1 MYLKKLGTP
10 FAYKKL
16 AIFLK
21 DFKMTINS
29 ANPYQN
35 LALSNPLQNS
45 QALNLIKDKKGSN
58 LEENENNLENLNYIF
73 NTTSYASEFG
83 FRIDERG
90 FFEKDLNKIAN
101 IPGSYNINIK
111 SVRNIA
117 KELTRQD
124 ATLNYNKI
132 DLPYLLNSY
141 YSSLKSV
148 NLEFSENDNANL
160 SRDMISKFATGFS
173 TENGEF
179 LGKISRIYNNQEEL
193 NSTLNKTLSLNTLM
207 LDNKITN
214 FHFDRA
220 LNNTSSNEILKP
232 YLTKNAEV
240 SKSGLLMNFIY
251 HDIKTQ
257 NDNELNF
264 FMKPASLDL
273 NAHTNFQKILRGE
286 MDIKDYIKQQNEQK
300 MSFDLYLYV
309 NGVDKKTAS
318 QDKLSVFFQQYVN
331 YQKDMDLREFAN
343 SSSIFQIYID
353 ENHSEFNSLKE
364 EYQSQNK
371 DLEKLDNANNMRSSS
386 IENFLDRRQ
395 KQANLNKILNSYL
408 SVLLLSLIH
417 I

>member
-1 MYLKKLGTP
+1 
-10 FAYKKL
+10 
-16 AIFLK
+16 
-21 DFKMTINS
+21 MTINS

-73 NTTSYASEFG
+73 NTTSYASEFS
-83 FRIDERG
+83 FRIDEKG

-101 IPGSYNINIK
+101 IPESYNINIK

-193 NSTLNKTLSLNTLM
+193 NSALNKTLSLNTLM

-286 MDIKDYIKQQNEQK
+286 MDTKDYIKQQNEQK

-408 SVLLLSLIH
+408 SVLL
-417 I
+417 

>member
-1 MYLKKLGTP
+1 
-10 FAYKKL
+10 
-16 AIFLK
+16 
-21 DFKMTINS
+21 MTINS

-73 NTTSYASEFG
+73 NTTSYASEFS
-83 FRIDERG
+83 FRIDEKG

-101 IPGSYNINIK
+101 IPESYNINIK

-117 KELTRQD
+117 KELTRQN

-193 NSTLNKTLSLNTLM
+193 NSALNKTLSLNTLM

-408 SVLLLSLIH
+408 SVLL
-417 I
+417 

>member
-1 MYLKKLGTP
+1 
-10 FAYKKL
+10 
-16 AIFLK
+16 
-21 DFKMTINS
+21 MTINS

-73 NTTSYASEFG
+73 NTTSYASEFS
-83 FRIDERG
+83 FRIDEKG

-101 IPGSYNINIK
+101 IPESYNINIK

-160 SRDMISKFATGFS
+160 SRDMISNFATGFS

-193 NSTLNKTLSLNTLM
+193 NSALNKTLSLNTLM

-408 SVLLLSLIH
+408 SVLL
-417 I
+417 

>member
-73 NTTSYASEFG
+73 NTTSYASEFS

-101 IPGSYNINIK
+101 IPESYNINIK

-193 NSTLNKTLSLNTLM
+193 NSALNKTLSLNTLM

-408 SVLLLSLIH
+408 SVLL
-417 I
+417 

>member
-1 MYLKKLGTP
+1 
-10 FAYKKL
+10 
-16 AIFLK
+16 
-21 DFKMTINS
+21 MTINS

-73 NTTSYASEFG
+73 NTTSYASEFS
-83 FRIDERG
+83 FRIDEKG

-101 IPGSYNINIK
+101 IPESYNINIK

-193 NSTLNKTLSLNTLM
+193 NSALNKTLSLNTLM

-309 NGVDKKTAS
+309 NGVDKKTTS

-408 SVLLLSLIH
+408 SVLL
-417 I
+417 

>member
-1 MYLKKLGTP
+1 
-10 FAYKKL
+10 
-16 AIFLK
+16 
-21 DFKMTINS
+21 MTINS

-73 NTTSYASEFG
+73 NTTSYASEFS
-83 FRIDERG
+83 FRIDEKG

-101 IPGSYNINIK
+101 IPESYNINIK

-193 NSTLNKTLSLNTLM
+193 NSALNKTLSLNTLM

-273 NAHTNFQKILRGE
+273 NAHTNFQKIFRGE

-408 SVLLLSLIH
+408 SVLL
-417 I
+417 

>member
-1 MYLKKLGTP
+1 
-10 FAYKKL
+10 
-16 AIFLK
+16 
-21 DFKMTINS
+21 MTINS

-73 NTTSYASEFG
+73 NTTSYASEFS
-83 FRIDERG
+83 FRLDEKG

-101 IPGSYNINIK
+101 IPESYNINIK

-193 NSTLNKTLSLNTLM
+193 NSALNKTLSLNTLM

-408 SVLLLSLIH
+408 SVLL
-417 I
+417 

>member
-1 MYLKKLGTP
+1 
-10 FAYKKL
+10 
-16 AIFLK
+16 
-21 DFKMTINS
+21 MTINS

-58 LEENENNLENLNYIF
+58 LEENENKLENLNYIF
-73 NTTSYASEFG
+73 NTTSYASEFS
-83 FRIDERG
+83 FRIDEKG

-101 IPGSYNINIK
+101 IPESYNINIK

-193 NSTLNKTLSLNTLM
+193 NSALNKTLSLNTLM

-408 SVLLLSLIH
+408 SVLL
-417 I
+417 

>member
-101 IPGSYNINIK
+101 IPESYNINIK

-193 NSTLNKTLSLNTLM
+193 NSALNKTLSLNTLM

-251 HDIKTQ
+251 HNIKTQ

-408 SVLLLSLIH
+408 SVLL
-417 I
+417 

>member
-1 MYLKKLGTP
+1 
-10 FAYKKL
+10 
-16 AIFLK
+16 
-21 DFKMTINS
+21 
-29 ANPYQN
+29 
-35 LALSNPLQNS
+35 PLQNS

-73 NTTSYASEFG
+73 NTTSYASEFS
-83 FRIDERG
+83 FRIDEKG

-101 IPGSYNINIK
+101 IPESYNINIK

-193 NSTLNKTLSLNTLM
+193 NSALNKTLSLNTLM

-408 SVLLLSLIH
+408 SVLL
-417 I
+417 

>member
-1 MYLKKLGTP
+1 
-10 FAYKKL
+10 
-16 AIFLK
+16 
-21 DFKMTINS
+21 MTINS

-73 NTTSYASEFG
+73 NTTSYASEFS
-83 FRIDERG
+83 FRIDEKG

-101 IPGSYNINIK
+101 IPESYNINIK

-193 NSTLNKTLSLNTLM
+193 NSALNKTLSLNTLM

-408 SVLLLSLIH
+408 SVLP
-417 I
+417 

>member
-1 MYLKKLGTP
+1 
-10 FAYKKL
+10 
-16 AIFLK
+16 
-21 DFKMTINS
+21 MTINS

-73 NTTSYASEFG
+73 NTTSYASEFS
-83 FRIDERG
+83 FRIDEKG

-101 IPGSYNINIK
+101 IPESYNINIK

-193 NSTLNKTLSLNTLM
+193 NSALNKTLSLNTLM

-220 LNNTSSNEILKP
+220 LNNTSSNKILKP

-331 YQKDMDLREFAN
+331 YQKDMDLREFVN

-408 SVLLLSLIH
+408 SVLL
-417 I
+417 

>member
-1 MYLKKLGTP
+1 
-10 FAYKKL
+10 
-16 AIFLK
+16 
-21 DFKMTINS
+21 MTINS

-73 NTTSYASEFG
+73 NTTSYASEFS
-83 FRIDERG
+83 FRIDEKG

-101 IPGSYNINIK
+101 IPESYNINIK

-124 ATLNYNKI
+124 ATLNYNKK
-132 DLPYLLNSY
+132 DLPYLLNRY

-193 NSTLNKTLSLNTLM
+193 NSALNKTLSLNTLM

-408 SVLLLSLIH
+408 SVLL
-417 I
+417 

>member
-1 MYLKKLGTP
+1 
-10 FAYKKL
+10 
-16 AIFLK
+16 
-21 DFKMTINS
+21 MTINS

-73 NTTSYASEFG
+73 NTTSYASEFS
-83 FRIDERG
+83 FRIDEKG

-101 IPGSYNINIK
+101 IPESYNINIK

-193 NSTLNKTLSLNTLM
+193 NSALNKTLSLNTLM

-220 LNNTSSNEILKP
+220 LNNTPSNEILKP

-408 SVLLLSLIH
+408 SVLL
-417 I
+417 

>member
-1 MYLKKLGTP
+1 
-10 FAYKKL
+10 
-16 AIFLK
+16 
-21 DFKMTINS
+21 MTINS

-58 LEENENNLENLNYIF
+58 LEENENNLENLNCIF
-73 NTTSYASEFG
+73 NTTSYASEFS
-83 FRIDERG
+83 FRIDEKG

-101 IPGSYNINIK
+101 IPESYNINIK

-193 NSTLNKTLSLNTLM
+193 NSALNKTLSLNTLM

-408 SVLLLSLIH
+408 SVLL
-417 I
+417 

>member
-1 MYLKKLGTP
+1 
-10 FAYKKL
+10 
-16 AIFLK
+16 
-21 DFKMTINS
+21 MTINS

-73 NTTSYASEFG
+73 NTTSYASEFS
-83 FRIDERG
+83 FRIDEKG

-101 IPGSYNINIK
+101 IPESYNINIK

-193 NSTLNKTLSLNTLM
+193 NSALNKTLSLNTLM

-353 ENHSEFNSLKE
+353 QNRNDFDALKKQ
-364 EYQSQNK
+364 YQNQSQ
-371 DLEKLDNANNMRSSS
+371 DTQRLEEANQLRSSS

-395 KQANLNKILNSYL
+395 KQANINKILNSYM
-408 SVLLLSLIH
+408 SVMV
-417 I
+417 